1 MTSINTF
8 PFGNMMIGFDSFFD
22 RADRMS
28 NTMKYPPFNIEKAE
42 EDKYI
47 ISIAVPGWKMEDI
60 EIEEH
65 DGTLTV
71 KGTKPKTDEDEA
83 EYLYRGIATR
93 SFTREFKLS
102 EHMKV
107 KNAIIDNGILGI
119 GVVKDVPEELKPRK
133 VEIFSDS
140 SVPLLG

>member
-1 MTSINTF
+1 MTVNNF
-8 PFGNMMIGFDSFFD
+8 PFRDLMIGFDSFFD
-22 RADRMS
+22 NADRVS
-28 NTMKYPPFNIEKAE
+28 STMKYPPFNIEKAD

-47 ISIAVPGWKMEDI
+47 ISLAVPGWKMEDI

-65 DGTLTV
+65 NGTLTV
-71 KGTKPKTDEDEA
+71 KGTKPKTKEDTT

-102 EHMKV
+102 EHMSV

-119 GVVKDVPEELKPRK
+119 GVVRDVPEELKPRK
-133 VEIFSDS
+133 VEIFSDAT
-140 SVPLLG
+140 VPLLG